1 MITWM
6 QTHRKYLVPTIWI
19 STIAFVGAGFVGWGA
34 YDYGNNKSNTV
45 ALVGDKEIS
54 VNELQ
59 STYSNLFA
67 YYNQMFGGKLTQ
79 EKAKQLHLQ
88 DIALNKLTDDALLLN
103 YASELGITALDSEV
117 IKEYTSIKA
126 FQENGIF
133 NKEKYAQLLRAQ
145 GIDKKS
151 FEHNLE
157 KGVILKKL
165 HTALN
170 LPATTLEEEATF
182 AGTSLL
188 DHLVIKKITQPLDTI
203 QLDDTETKAA
213 WEKSKNDYMSPIAY
227 TLETIKVTTDGI
239 EVTDE
244 EVATYYDEKKYQ
256 FKDKDGKILA
266 LEKAKDAVTKATQL
280 KKAKSAI
287 LKKYLAFKKGEI
299 SAEKEM
305 VVDATSKA
313 FPFPL
318 LKDSKEGSY
327 LKAIPVEDGYLTAK
341 VKSINPPQPLSFE
354 AAKEQVSQKLRG
366 EKAIALLQERAK
378 KESQT
383 ITDGQDIGFVGL
395 NDAAKLTSLQPAEAA
410 QFLRYVFSKNDKS
423 GYFIA
428 GDSATLYNIKAQKL
442 FDKEKFDKEKA
453 NIAKRVTNMKG
464 NVLESG
470 LINTLKK
477 KYKIQSFIKKEG

>member
-157 KGVILKKL
+157 KSVILKKL

-318 LKDSKEGSY
+318 LKDSKRVHIS
-327 LKAIPVEDGYLTAK
+327 KP
-341 VKSINPPQPLSFE
+341 
-354 AAKEQVSQKLRG
+354 
-366 EKAIALLQERAK
+366 
-378 KESQT
+378 
-383 ITDGQDIGFVGL
+383 
-395 NDAAKLTSLQPAEAA
+395 SL
-410 QFLRYVFSKNDKS
+410 
-423 GYFIA
+423 
-428 GDSATLYNIKAQKL
+428 
-442 FDKEKFDKEKA
+442 
-453 NIAKRVTNMKG
+453 
-464 NVLESG
+464 
-470 LINTLKK
+470 
-477 KYKIQSFIKKEG
+477 